1 MQRINLL
8 ASASLLLVATS
19 AAGAQDYRA
28 KTSLKLPPREPVVA
42 EAAQRGDASA
52 AKAAIAKGADVN
64 LAEGDG
70 TTALHWAAQRG
81 DVALVKTLLAAH
93 ASVKATTRIGAYT
106 PLDFAAQNGNAE
118 VINLLIK
125 AGADVKALTS
135 TGVSA
140 LHFAAQS
147 GNPEAVEA
155 LLDHGA
161 DPNLR
166 DTRQGQTPLVFAAEH
181 NRAAAIRVLLKHG
194 ANPSIHTNV
203 VKTADEQALQN
214 AITKRVNEVLVS
226 YEPEKHKDD
235 AKKAVEDSIKNAEAI
250 AANPAAAQFLRAN
263 RNRGPQP
270 VGPFTPEQVQAAIDS
285 GRTYGVR
292 MKDSISKAP
301 KDSVV
306 KQDTTSANGFNRG
319 TKMLGT
325 GGLSPLHHAV
335 RQGNIDAI
343 VALLDGG
350 ANVND
355 TSGVDHMTPLLT
367 ATINGQFDAAMVLLA
382 HHADPNIASNDDMTP
397 LYATIN
403 TQWMPRVRYPQP
415 EAIQVQKT
423 SYLTLMEALLKAG
436 ANPNVRLKTQ
446 PWYYLGLS
454 SCGNANCGAEDIEG
468 SNAFW
473 RAAYGLDVPAMQLLV
488 KYGADYTVP
497 AQKLAVAA
505 PAGGR
510 GGRGG
515 AAGGRGGRG
524 GAGAAGG
531 GAGRGFAPPPG
542 MPNLPGIDSIAKA
555 TPAGAGVYPID
566 AVSGVGYGTGYA
578 GGSHRHAPDAWMP
591 ALRYMVEVLHADVN
605 QRDQNG
611 YTPLHNAAARGDNEM
626 IMYLVQHGADIHAVS
641 KKGQTV
647 ADMANGPQSR
657 VTPIPDTIALLEKL
671 GSINQHHCQSC

>member
-1 MQRINLL
+1 
-8 ASASLLLVATS
+8 
-19 AAGAQDYRA
+19 
-28 KTSLKLPPREPVVA
+28 
-42 EAAQRGDASA
+42 
-52 AKAAIAKGADVN
+52 
-64 LAEGDG
+64 
-70 TTALHWAAQRG
+70 
-81 DVALVKTLLAAH
+81 
-93 ASVKATTRIGAYT
+93 
-106 PLDFAAQNGNAE
+106 
-118 VINLLIK
+118 
-125 AGADVKALTS
+125 
-135 TGVSA
+135 
-140 LHFAAQS
+140 
-147 GNPEAVEA
+147 
-155 LLDHGA
+155 
-161 DPNLR
+161 
-166 DTRQGQTPLVFAAEH
+166 
-181 NRAAAIRVLLKHG
+181 
-194 ANPSIHTNV
+194 
-203 VKTADEQALQN
+203 
-214 AITKRVNEVLVS
+214 
-226 YEPEKHKDD
+226 
-235 AKKAVEDSIKNAEAI
+235 
-250 AANPAAAQFLRAN
+250 
-263 RNRGPQP
+263 
-270 VGPFTPEQVQAAIDS
+270 
-285 GRTYGVR
+285 
-292 MKDSISKAP
+292 
-301 KDSVV
+301 
-306 KQDTTSANGFNRG
+306 
-319 TKMLGT
+319 
-325 GGLSPLHHAV
+325 
-335 RQGNIDAI
+335 
-343 VALLDGG
+343 
-350 ANVND
+350 
-355 TSGVDHMTPLLT
+355 
-367 ATINGQFDAAMVLLA
+367 
-382 HHADPNIASNDDMTP
+382 
-397 LYATIN
+397 
-403 TQWMPRVRYPQP
+403 
-415 EAIQVQKT
+415 
-423 SYLTLMEALLKAG
+423 MEALLKAG